1 MGINYHVGRLRNEE
15 NISIT
20 CIAFHLIKK
29 DSVLFA
35 DKEGYIGNFEN
46 ILSANKSAENVTTKD
61 PLMEVSIYHYS
72 FICSSNAYS
81 FCGYSQ
87 CV

>member
-1 MGINYHVGRLRNEE
+1 MLRRLRNEE

-29 DSVLFA
+29 DSILFA

-46 ILSANKSAENVTTKD
+46 VLSANKSAKELTTED
-61 PLMEVSIYHYS
+61 PLMEVSISLFLY
-72 FICSSNAYS
+72 I
-81 FCGYSQ
+81 Q
-87 CV
+87 Q